1 MRVAIHQP
9 NYFPWMGFWRKVAQA
24 DVCILLDTVQYS
36 KGSYTNRVQ
45 CLSPAGPRWLTIP
58 VHVPVGTTM
67 TDVWPAQQTWS
78 DTHLNILR
86 EWYRDAPLFQDFFP
100 LVQQWIR
107 TAPQADLATINEG
120 LIRTVADWLGLTT
133 RFVCASELGVGSTD
147 RTGRLVDLCQ
157 RVGGASGTYLT
168 GRGGLAYLEQAQFE
182 QVSWRVQAVLHD
194 GCDAYSVLHYGFH
207 CYPQT
212 AEGGLSRLGP
222 SGRIDNPEHE
232 RMLEGKRGDT

>member
-1 MRVAIHQP
+1 MMRVAIHQP
-9 NYFPWMGFWRKVAQA
+9 NYFPWVGFWRKVALA

-67 TDVWPAQQTWS
+67 TEVWPSNQTWPEA
-78 DTHLNILR
+78 HLNTLQ

-100 LVQQWIR
+100 LVQQWIQ
-107 TAPQADLATINEG
+107 AVPQSDLATINEG

-133 RFVCASELGVGSTD
+133 RFVCASELGVESTD

-157 RVGGASGTYLT
+157 RVGGACGTYLT
-168 GRGGLAYLEQAQFE
+168 GRGGLAYLDHAQFE
-182 QVSWRVQAVLHD
+182 RAAWQIQPVEMDGLPSYSMLHT
-194 GCDAYSVLHYGFH
+194 GFH
-207 CYPQT
+207 QPVAVIGPAVVRT
-212 AEGGLSRLGP
+212 EG
-222 SGRIDNPEHE
+222 
-232 RMLEGKRGDT
+232 RMI